1 MMKKYIFLTI
11 LLLFTLPLVV
21 HADEDKNINDLQLK
35 KPIEIVSKDE
45 TKSYENMNIDVQVNK
60 DGYYSLMSN
69 TEIHYSDEEID
80 YISLDEPILLSFQLS
95 SQRNGGIWLLDKNE
109 GEQMIKDLT
118 EIKDELKKQGNND
131 QLTKIE
137 NIIEYLTSTGPI
149 TDAST

>member
-11 LLLFTLPLVV
+11 LLLFTLPLVI

-69 TEIHYSDEEID
+69 TEIHYSDGEID

-109 GEQMIKDLT
+109 GEQ
-118 EIKDELKKQGNND
+118 
-131 QLTKIE
+131 
-137 NIIEYLTSTGPI
+137 
-149 TDAST
+149 

>member
-69 TEIHYSDEEID
+69 TEIITLMEKSIIYHLMKSDFALF
-80 YISLDEPILLSFQLS
+80 STFF
-95 SQRNGGIWLLDKNE
+95 
-109 GEQMIKDLT
+109 T
-118 EIKDELKKQGNND
+118 KK
-131 QLTKIE
+131 
-137 NIIEYLTSTGPI
+137 
-149 TDAST
+149 

>member
-11 LLLFTLPLVV
+11 LLLFTLPLVI

-69 TEIHYSDEEID
+69 TEIHYSDGEID

-109 GEQMIKDLT
+109 
-118 EIKDELKKQGNND
+118 LKKQGNND

-149 TDAST
+149 TDASN

>member
-69 TEIHYSDEEID
+69 TEIHYSD
-80 YISLDEPILLSFQLS
+80 
-95 SQRNGGIWLLDKNE
+95 
-109 GEQMIKDLT
+109 GEKMIKDLT